1 MLYNIML
8 EVAKGDYITILFAL
22 ILFDFIT
29 GFLKA
34 WKWKVTDSWTGLK
47 GVIKHTLTFILL

>member
-22 ILFDFIT
+22 ILFDYHR
-29 GFLKA
+29 LSK
-34 WKWKVTDSWTGLK
+34 GLEMESNR
-47 GVIKHTLTFILL
+47 